1 MTSSPL
7 HNGVAKERGMQP
19 QSMPAVK
26 DLDWDGLRRVF
37 QGYPEVQ
44 AVYLFGSHATGRLHL
59 ESDVDLALA
68 PASPHARARKLD
80 ILTDL
85 ARSGF
90 CEVSLVFL
98 DTTDVVLRYEAVRH
112 NRLIY
117 STKNFDRGAF
127 YAKVV
132 REYLDFEPY
141 LEVQR
146 EAYKM
151 RIIHGATGSSS

>member
-1 MTSSPL
+1 MRPS
-7 HNGVAKERGMQP
+7 
-19 QSMPAVK
+19 QSMQAAKVLK
-26 DLDWDGLRRVF
+26 WDALQKVF

-44 AVYLFGSHATGRLHL
+44 AVNLFGSHATGRLHL
-59 ESDVDLALA
+59 ESDVDLAVV
-68 PASPHARARKLD
+68 PANPAARARKLD

-98 DTTDVVLRYEAVRH
+98 DTADAVLRFEAVRH

-117 STKNFDRGAF
+117 FTNDFDRGA
-127 YAKVV
+127 YYSKVV

-151 RIIHGATGSSS
+151 RILRGATGSSSQTSEQAR

>member
-1 MTSSPL
+1 MRPS
-7 HNGVAKERGMQP
+7 
-19 QSMPAVK
+19 QSMQAVK
-26 DLDWDGLRRVF
+26 DLDWVALRKVF

-44 AVYLFGSHATGRLHL
+44 AVYLFGSHAAGRLHL
-59 ESDVDLALA
+59 ESDVDLAVV
-68 PASPHARARKLD
+68 PANPGARARKLD

-98 DTTDVVLRYEAVRH
+98 DTADVVLRYEAVRH

-117 STKNFDRGAF
+117 ATMDFDRGV
-127 YAKVV
+127 YYSKVV

-151 RIIHGATGSSS
+151 RILHSKAT

>member
-1 MTSSPL
+1 
-7 HNGVAKERGMQP
+7 MQP
-19 QSMPAVK
+19 QSMQALK
-26 DLDWDGLRRVF
+26 GLNWDGLRKVF
-37 QGYPEVQ
+37 QGYPEVL

-59 ESDVDLALA
+59 ESDVDLALVTA
-68 PASPHARARKLD
+68 HPGAHTRKLD

-98 DTTDVVLRYEAVRH
+98 DTADVVLRYEAVRH

-117 STKNFDRGAF
+117 STRDFDRGAF

-151 RIIHGATGSSS
+151 RIIHGAAGSSP

>member
-1 MTSSPL
+1 
-7 HNGVAKERGMQP
+7 MQL
-19 QSMPAVK
+19 QSMQAVK
-26 DLDWDGLRRVF
+26 DLDWEILRKVF

-59 ESDVDLALA
+59 DSDVDLAVV
-68 PASPHARARKLD
+68 PANPTARARKLD

-98 DTTDVVLRYEAVRH
+98 DTADVVLRYEAVRH

-117 STKNFDRGAF
+117 SSKDFDRGA
-127 YAKVV
+127 YYSKLV
-132 REYLDFEPY
+132 REYLDFGPC
-141 LEVQR
+141 LEVLR
-146 EAYKM
+146 EAYKI
-151 RIIHGATGSSS
+151 RIIDGAAGSSS

>member
-1 MTSSPL
+1 
-7 HNGVAKERGMQP
+7 MQ
-19 QSMPAVK
+19 QHSMQAVK
-26 DLDWDGLRRVF
+26 DLNWDGLRQVF

-59 ESDVDLALA
+59 ESDVDLALV
-68 PASPHARARKLD
+68 PANPAARSRKLD

-85 ARSGF
+85 TRYGF

-98 DTTDVVLRYEAVRH
+98 DTADVVLRYEAVRH

-117 STKNFDRGAF
+117 STKNFDRGAY

-151 RIIHGATGSSS
+151 RILHGAAGSSSQTSEQTR

>member
-1 MTSSPL
+1 MRTQT
-7 HNGVAKERGMQP
+7 MQ
-19 QSMPAVK
+19 AVK
-26 DLDWDGLRRVF
+26 DLDWDGLRDVF
-37 QGYPEVQ
+37 QCYPEVQ

-59 ESDVDLALA
+59 ESDVDLGLV
-68 PASPHARARKLD
+68 PANPGARTRKLD

-98 DTTDVVLRYEAVRH
+98 DTADVVLRYEAVRH

-117 STKNFDRGAF
+117 STKHFDRGAF

-132 REYLDFEPY
+132 REYLDFGPY
-141 LEVQR
+141 LEVLR

-151 RIIHGATGSSS
+151 RIIDGAAGSSS

>member
-1 MTSSPL
+1 MRPS
-7 HNGVAKERGMQP
+7 
-19 QSMPAVK
+19 QSMQAVK
-26 DLDWDGLRRVF
+26 DLDWVALRKVF

-59 ESDVDLALA
+59 DSDVDLAVV
-68 PASPHARARKLD
+68 PANPTARARKLD

-98 DTTDVVLRYEAVRH
+98 DTADVVLRYEAVRH

-117 STKNFDRGAF
+117 STKDFDRGV
-127 YAKVV
+127 YYSKVV

-141 LEVQR
+141 LEVHR
-146 EAYKM
+146 KAYKM
-151 RIIHGATGSSS
+151 KILHSKAT

>member
-1 MTSSPL
+1 MQSPL
-7 HNGVAKERGMQP
+7 MR
-19 QSMPAVK
+19 SVK
-26 DLDWDGLRRVF
+26 DLDLAALRQIF
-37 QGYPEVQ
+37 QGYTEVQ
-44 AVYLFGSHATGRLHL
+44 AVYLFGSHATGRPHL
-59 ESDVDLALA
+59 ESDLDLAVV
-68 PASPHARARKLD
+68 PANPAARMRKLD

-85 ARSGF
+85 ARSGL

-98 DTTDVVLRYEAVRH
+98 DTADAVLRFEAVRH

-117 STKNFDRGAF
+117 STKDFDRGA
-127 YAKVV
+127 YYSKVV

-151 RIIHGATGSSS
+151 RIIHGAAGSSS

>member
-1 MTSSPL
+1 MTNSPP
-7 HNGVAKERGMQP
+7 HNRVAKERGMQL
-19 QSMPAVK
+19 QSMQAVK
-26 DLDWDGLRRVF
+26 DLDWDGLREVF

-59 ESDVDLALA
+59 ESDVDLGLV
-68 PASPHARARKLD
+68 PAIPGGRKLKLD

-85 ARSGF
+85 TRSGF

-98 DTTDVVLRYEAVRH
+98 DTADVVLKYEVVRH

-117 STKNFDRGAF
+117 STKDFDRGA
-127 YAKVV
+127 YYSKVV

-146 EAYKM
+146 EAYKR
-151 RIIHGATGSSS
+151 RILHGAAGSSS

>member
-1 MTSSPL
+1 MRPS
-7 HNGVAKERGMQP
+7 
-19 QSMPAVK
+19 QSMQAVK
-26 DLDWDGLRRVF
+26 DLDWVALRKVF

-44 AVYLFGSHATGRLHL
+44 AVYLFGSHATGGLHF
-59 ESDVDLALA
+59 ESDVDLALV
-68 PASPHARARKLD
+68 PANPGARTRKLD

-117 STKNFDRGAF
+117 STVNFDRGAF

-132 REYLDFEPY
+132 CEYLDFKPY
-141 LEVQR
+141 LDVQR
-146 EAYKM
+146 EAYKI
-151 RIIHGATGSSS
+151 RILDGAAGSSS

>member
-1 MTSSPL
+1 MRSS
-7 HNGVAKERGMQP
+7 
-19 QSMPAVK
+19 SMPIVK
-26 DLDWDGLRRVF
+26 DLNWDGLREVF

-44 AVYLFGSHATGRLHL
+44 AVYLFGSHATGRLHF
-59 ESDVDLALA
+59 ESDVDLAVV
-68 PASPHARARKLD
+68 PTNSDARRLKLD

-85 ARSGF
+85 ARTGF
-90 CEVSLVFL
+90 SEVSLVFL
-98 DTTDVVLRYEAVRH
+98 DTPDVVLRYEAVRH

-117 STKNFDRGAF
+117 AADDFDRGAF

-151 RIIHGATGSSS
+151 RILHGATGSSA

>member
-1 MTSSPL
+1 MRPS
-7 HNGVAKERGMQP
+7 
-19 QSMPAVK
+19 QSLQAVK
-26 DLDWDGLRRVF
+26 DLDWVALRKVF

-59 ESDVDLALA
+59 ESDVDLALV
-68 PASPHARARKLD
+68 PANPGACKRKLD

-98 DTTDVVLRYEAVRH
+98 DTADVVLNMKRSGTTASSIPPR
-112 NRLIY
+112 I
-117 STKNFDRGAF
+117 STAATF

-151 RIIHGATGSSS
+151 RILHSKAT